1 MPINRGYERSL
12 AYASAFSL
20 LGLMLAV
27 PTASEA
33 ENLPGPSA
41 EKGQE
46 LAEKFCSGCHIIRA
60 EQEGTAPVGPPSF
73 ASIANKPGQ
82 TAEQIKGALEAPH
95 PPMPDMHLTNN
106 EMQDI
111 IAYLETLR
119 TNKTAPPLMPPS
131 EQAKPELPDA
141 T

>member
-1 MPINRGYERSL
+1 MLINRGYERSL
-12 AYASAFSL
+12 IYASAFSL

-33 ENLPGPSA
+33 ENLPGPSV

-46 LAEKFCSGCHIIRA
+46 LAETFCSGCHITRV
-60 EQEGTAPVGPPSF
+60 EQEGTAPVGPPTFS
-73 ASIANKPGQ
+73 SIANKPGQ
-82 TAEQIKGALEAPH
+82 TAEQIMGALVAPH
-95 PPMPDMHLTNN
+95 PPMPDMHLTNS

-119 TNKTAPPLMPPS
+119 TDKTSPPLISPS
-131 EQAKPELPDA
+131 EQAKPEFPDA